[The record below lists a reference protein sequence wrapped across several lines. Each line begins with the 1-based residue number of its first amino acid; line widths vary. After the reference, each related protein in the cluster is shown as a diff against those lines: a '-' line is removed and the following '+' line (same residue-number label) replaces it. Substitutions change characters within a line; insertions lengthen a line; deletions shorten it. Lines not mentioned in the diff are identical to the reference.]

1 MNISE
6 FQERIRVLYEERDR
20 ERGVFETFA
29 WLVEEVGELSRA
41 LRRNDRANLET
52 EFADV
57 AAWLVSVG
65 TLVGIDVQACCEK
78 AYGDGCP
85 RCGATPCAC
94 PMRKSELR

>member
-6 FQERIRVLYEERDR
+6 FQERIRVLYGDRDR

-41 LRRNDRANLET
+41 LRRDDRENLEV

-57 AAWLVSVG
+57 AAWLVSMA
-65 TLVGIDVQACCEK
+65 TLAGIDIEACCEK
-78 AYGDGCP
+78 AYGKGCP
-85 RCGATPCAC
+85 RCGATPCSC
-94 PMRKSELR
+94 PMR